1 MRSTLILAGSAAV
14 GPSQRTVLTECP
26 APVAGGAMYR
36 FLALAA
42 VVHAV
47 HAQGSD
53 CAEDVQ
59 GYVAALG

>member
-1 MRSTLILAGSAAV
+1 
-14 GPSQRTVLTECP
+14 VLTECP

-47 HAQGSD
+47 RAQGSD